1 MSTALGHGLVDPK
14 RRGKPVSFAN
24 KGGRVSGLMGA
35 LGFFSFFLLTGEG
48 TLLRSLLPVEGERGG
63 CSILSEGWRVLGHT
77 PSAVS
82 KGNPAKIPKPLLF
95 LFLGQSL
102 CFIGAGVK
110 LSSCWAGG

>member
-82 KGNPAKIPKPLLF
+82 KGNPAKIPEPEGWTERRWGAESETSLL
-95 LFLGQSL
+95 LV
-102 CFIGAGVK
+102 AG
-110 LSSCWAGG
+110 LNA